1 MSLINRNKVQTQQ
14 VLPFKALVEALRQAA
29 LDYHEGRIIN
39 PARLV
44 VPIAG
49 GSMVAMSASA
59 PDVAITKLINIVP
72 GNPMRGLETINGQAI
87 IWDVD
92 TGLSL
97 CTLDGP
103 IVTGRRTAALSM
115 LAIELIK
122 PAPQKV
128 AIYGSGHQA
137 VNHIQALSEL
147 FPGVHVY
154 ILGTMLEKAKA
165 FCEAYQDDL
174 NLKLEAARTVPDD
187 VDVVITTTTSKTP
200 VYLEAARPERL
211 IIAIGSFHAD
221 SAEIAAKT
229 VQDSF
234 LFIDD
239 IHSLEHEAGDY
250 LMAKVD
256 SSRVHPLSDLLVGNV
271 DIADKAVMFKSV
283 GCAAWDLAAA
293 RVVKSFLDKPS
304 LEL

>member
-14 VLPFKALVEALRQAA
+14 LLPFRPLVEAVKQAA

-39 PARLV
+39 PSRLV
-44 VPIAG
+44 VPIEG
-49 GSMVAMSASA
+49 GMMIAMAASA
-59 PDVAITKLINIVP
+59 PDLAITKLINIVP
-72 GNPMRGLETINGQAI
+72 SNPMRGLETINGQAI
-87 IWDVD
+87 IWNVE

-97 CTLDGP
+97 CSLDGP

-122 PAPQKV
+122 PTPQKV

-147 FPGVHVY
+147 FPGVTVY

-165 FCEAYQDDL
+165 FCDAYRDDL
-174 NLKLEAARTVPDD
+174 NINLEAASVVPED

-200 VYLEAARPERL
+200 VYTEKARPDRL
-211 IIAIGSFHAD
+211 IIAVGAFHAD
-221 SAEIAAKT
+221 NAEIAAET
-229 VQDSF
+229 VQESF

-239 IHSLEHEAGDY
+239 IDSLAHEAGDY

-256 SSRVHPLSDLLVGNV
+256 PTTVHPLSDLLFGNV
-271 DIADKAVMFKSV
+271 DIAGKAVMFKSV
-283 GCAAWDLAAA
+283 GCAAWDLAAG
-293 RVVKSFLDKPS
+293 RVAKSFLEQPS
-304 LEL
+304 ILT